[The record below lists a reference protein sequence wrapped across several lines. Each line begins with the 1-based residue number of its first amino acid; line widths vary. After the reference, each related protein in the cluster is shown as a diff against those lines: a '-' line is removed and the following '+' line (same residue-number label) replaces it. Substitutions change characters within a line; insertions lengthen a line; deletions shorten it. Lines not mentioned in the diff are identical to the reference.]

1 MKPMKDSV
9 LHKFQDSVSEVLI
22 RHKSILDII
31 SKYQESCAKVN
42 RSIIK
47 AATNCGCI
55 RIDAKAQHIPK
66 DISYEDLKDFLDNHV
81 SGELCDICRDK
92 ITQEMGNHL
101 FYLVGI
107 CNTLHLDI
115 HEILTKQSKNIE
127 TLGKYGLY

>member
-1 MKPMKDSV
+1 MKDSI

-22 RHKSILDII
+22 RHKSMLDII

-55 RIDAKAQHIPK
+55 HIDAKAQNIPK
-66 DISYEDLKDFLDNHV
+66 DISYEELKDFMDNHV

-92 ITQEMGNHL
+92 INEEMGHHL
-101 FYLVGI
+101 FYLVAI
-107 CNTLHLDI
+107 CNTLDLDI
-115 HEILTKQSKNIE
+115 HEILTKQCKNIE